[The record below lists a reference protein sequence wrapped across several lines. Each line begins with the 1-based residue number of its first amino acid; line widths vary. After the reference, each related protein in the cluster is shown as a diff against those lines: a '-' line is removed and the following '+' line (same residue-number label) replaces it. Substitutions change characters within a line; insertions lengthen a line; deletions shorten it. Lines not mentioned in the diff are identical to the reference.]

1 MSLPEEWKEPC
12 ELLENRRT
20 PDGESGFHSEWVIVG
35 DFMASINFENSLEA
49 KVAESQGVT
58 SLFTIT
64 TDKAAALRYHDVI
77 RRKSTGETLRVTSEG
92 TDKQTPDMATFAFSQ
107 VSAEKWSLT
116 K

>member
-1 MSLPEEWKEPC
+1 
-12 ELLENRRT
+12 
-20 PDGESGFHSEWVIVG
+20 
-35 DFMASINFENSLEA
+35 LEA